1 MMRSRFDGE
10 LQQLNNVLI
19 MMGAACEEAIACS
32 VKAALDADET
42 EEGELRAR
50 AAELEEKIDRQERD
64 AEDLCLRL
72 LLLQQPVAGDLR
84 VISSALKMISD
95 MERIGDQAL
104 DIAELAGRIRGV
116 DDGRRLHLRQMATET
131 IKMVTDSVNAF
142 VNADLQAA
150 RAVVAYDDV
159 VDGLFNA
166 VRRELTELV
175 SGDSANGEM
184 YLDTLMAAKYFERIG
199 DHAAN
204 IAEWVEFSITGK
216 HDENA

>member
-1 MMRSRFDGE
+1 MRSRFDGE
-10 LQQLNNVLI
+10 LQQLNSVLI

>member
-1 MMRSRFDGE
+1 MRSRFDGE
-10 LQQLNNVLI
+10 LQQLNSVLI

-32 VKAALDADET
+32 VKAALDAGEA
-42 EEGELRAR
+42 EEAELRAR

>member
-1 MMRSRFDGE
+1 MRSRFDGE

-142 VNADLQAA
+142 VNTDLQAA
-150 RAVVAYDDV
+150 RAVIAYDDV

>member
-1 MMRSRFDGE
+1 MRSRFDGE

-32 VKAALDADET
+32 VKAALDAGEA
-42 EEGELRAR
+42 EEAELRAR

-150 RAVVAYDDV
+150 RAVIAYDDV

>member
-10 LQQLNNVLI
+10 LQQLNSVLI

-32 VKAALDADET
+32 VKAALDAGEA
-42 EEGELRAR
+42 EEAELRAR

>member
-142 VNADLQAA
+142 VNTDLQAA
-150 RAVVAYDDV
+150 RAVIAYDDV

>member
-1 MMRSRFDGE
+1 MRSRFDGE

>member
-1 MMRSRFDGE
+1 
-10 LQQLNNVLI
+10 
-19 MMGAACEEAIACS
+19 MGAACEEAIACS
-32 VKAALDADET
+32 VKAALDAGEA
-42 EEGELRAR
+42 EEAELRAR

-150 RAVVAYDDV
+150 RAVIAYDDV

>member
-1 MMRSRFDGE
+1 MRSRFDGE
-10 LQQLNNVLI
+10 LQQLNSVLI

-32 VKAALDADET
+32 VKAALDADQT
-42 EEGELRAR
+42 EDGELRAR

-150 RAVVAYDDV
+150 RAVIAYDDV

>member
-1 MMRSRFDGE
+1 MRSRFDGE
-10 LQQLNNVLI
+10 LQQLNSVLI

-32 VKAALDADET
+32 VKAALDAGEA
-42 EEGELRAR
+42 EEAELRAR

-150 RAVVAYDDV
+150 RAMIAYDDV

>member
-1 MMRSRFDGE
+1 MRSRFDGE
-10 LQQLNNVLI
+10 LQQLNSVLI

-32 VKAALDADET
+32 VKAALDAGEA
-42 EEGELRAR
+42 EEAELRAR

-199 DHAAN
+199 DHAVN